1 MGVIESLAKG
11 GSSIVALG
19 VTLVIGAILV
29 IVFAVQG
36 KEIVTDIDSTE
47 STTDIDDLKTKVVN
61 ALGVIASVIILGVLV
76 LLFRAFI
83 KKDNISA

>member
-11 GSSIVALG
+11 GSSVVALG

-36 KEIVTDIDSTE
+36 KEIVTGIDSTE
-47 STTDIDDLKTKVVN
+47 STTEIDDLKNKVVN
-61 ALGVIASVIILGVLV
+61 ALGIIASVIVLGILV
-76 LLFRAFI
+76 LLFKAFI
-83 KKDNISA
+83 KKDGISA

>member
-1 MGVIESLAKG
+1 MGVIESLAKA
-11 GSSIVALG
+11 GSNVVALG

-36 KEIVTDIDSTE
+36 KEIITDIDSTE
-47 STTDIDDLKTKVVN
+47 STTDIDDIQTKVIN
-61 ALGVIASVIILGVLV
+61 ALGIIASVIVLGILV

-83 KKDNISA
+83 NKDGISA